1 MHGRI
6 GSDRIGIDRSAGP
19 GRRTRR
25 AAAAYAPMRT
35 LRPAADPPSV
45 RLRSPIADLS
55 IDLRAHKLR
64 VLPRPAG
71 DEPLLRHCT

>member
-1 MHGRI
+1 MG
-6 GSDRIGIDRSAGP
+6 GSDRIDRS
-19 GRRTRR
+19 GRTTRSSRVR
-25 AAAAYAPMRT
+25 AAAT
-35 LRPAADPPSV
+35 LRPLPPIDPPSV